1 MPELDILDK
10 DGSLRWDAPGRL
22 EATIYFPDRID
33 FLLQYE
39 ARWRAE
45 HKHLLPSRKRLN
57 EKTTHGPARTFGA
70 RSTMVMKNE
79 LRKRREQIERI
90 GTALWLQ
97 AVLNEV
103 ARPDASENK
112 VAFWLASFADG
123 GSTHTSRA
131 TLKRDL
137 TRYRGVIH
145 WCAAMSYQ
153 RRVFGSPL
161 RRHPDLG
168 PPKYTIYAA
177 LFDFLELG
185 DQFYGFACDSGT
197 FAEAGRFKPE
207 RDLWTLPEGVKSLA
221 PRRDK
226 AWPDCNRVRA
236 DVLPSVAL
244 LDRLEHYD
252 ATLFRA

>member
-1 MPELDILDK
+1 
-10 DGSLRWDAPGRL
+10 L
-22 EATIYFPDRID
+22 EAAIYFPDRID
-33 FLLQYE
+33 LRFQYE

-45 HKHLLPSRKRLN
+45 HKHLLPSGMRLN
-57 EKTTHGPARTFGA
+57 NKMTHGPARTFGA
-70 RSTMVMKNE
+70 RSAMVMKNE

-97 AVLNEV
+97 AVLSEI
-103 ARPDASENK
+103 APSDASENK
-112 VAFWLASFADG
+112 VAFLLASLADG
-123 GSTHTSRA
+123 GSTHTSHP

-168 PPKYTIYAA
+168 PPEYTIYAA
-177 LFDFLELG
+177 VFDFLALG
-185 DQFYGFACDSGT
+185 DQFYGFARDSGT
-197 FAEAGRFKPE
+197 FAETGRFKPK
-207 RDLWTLPEGVKSLA
+207 RDLWALPEGMKPLA

-226 AWPDCNRVRA
+226 TWPDCNRVRA
-236 DVLPSVAL
+236 DILPNAAL
-244 LDRLEHYD
+244 LEELKRYD